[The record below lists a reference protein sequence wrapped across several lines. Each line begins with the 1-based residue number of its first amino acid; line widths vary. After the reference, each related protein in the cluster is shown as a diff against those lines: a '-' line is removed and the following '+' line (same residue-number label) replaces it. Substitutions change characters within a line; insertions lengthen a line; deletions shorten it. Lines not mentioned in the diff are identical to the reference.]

1 MTLTHPHGTVTG
13 TDLFVAFLIDCTYQP
28 LEDRADLEDVYLRS
42 PLSYEFSLSSY
53 AWLTFTDDDVC
64 RPHYHCLEVR
74 NPTKTSYT
82 FISNSACTF
91 TGNSDDPDIYPLDPT
106 WSTVIVDVEYGEFV
120 HGQELLFTFNSND
133 DTNYVF
139 YFIVRVK
146 NFVHAI
152 TINESFYLYSMELND
167 PSTYFSKIDG
177 SNVIESSGTD
187 RQLMTTSLQD

>member
-1 MTLTHPHGTVTG
+1 M
-13 TDLFVAFLIDCTYQP
+13 
-28 LEDRADLEDVYLRS
+28 
-42 PLSYEFSLSSY
+42 
-53 AWLTFTDDDVC
+53 C
-64 RPHYHCLEVR
+64 RPFYHCLEVR
-74 NPTKTSYT
+74 NPTRQGYT

-91 TGNSDDPDIYPLDPT
+91 TGNSDDPDIYPLDT
-106 WSTVIVDVEYGEFV
+106 TLSAVITDVEYGEFV
-120 HGQELLFTFNSND
+120 HGTELSFTFNSND